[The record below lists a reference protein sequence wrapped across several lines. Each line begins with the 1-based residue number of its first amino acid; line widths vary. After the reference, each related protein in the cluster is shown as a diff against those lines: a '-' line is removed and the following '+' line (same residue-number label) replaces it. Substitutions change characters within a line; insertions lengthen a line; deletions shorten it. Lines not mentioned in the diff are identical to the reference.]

1 MDIVKLNELKE
12 ESLRLFW
19 LGKIMSGTKDKVIEI
34 GVNTLTNEDLHL
46 MLEEYKSKFELFI
59 EESFEIAVINDTQDN
74 PVCNKKDSSA

>member
-1 MDIVKLNELKE
+1 
-12 ESLRLFW
+12 
-19 LGKIMSGTKDKVIEI
+19 
-34 GVNTLTNEDLHL
+34 